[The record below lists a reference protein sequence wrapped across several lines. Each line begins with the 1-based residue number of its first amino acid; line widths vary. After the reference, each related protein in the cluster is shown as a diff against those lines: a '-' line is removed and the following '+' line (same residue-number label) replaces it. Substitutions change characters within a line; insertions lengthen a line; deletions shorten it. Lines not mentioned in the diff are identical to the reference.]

1 MSTFKRKRKAG
12 KMSRIGGT
20 TIATLQF
27 VINLT
32 DLFIIYLACGAPF
45 GVYYFLRNR
54 TQSDLK
60 LLWLKTFLNFLFW
73 IPLAIFLVRQ
83 INLLKILST
92 GFDKV
97 AEADADREKNINLIQ
112 KEIEKIL
119 MKSDTPISIY
129 EFRETIERYIGLT
142 LAELNDDKIIA
153 EHEREIFRIA
163 PTKNIERGSICL
175 NRRNRKRLSLHQT
188 EARRDFLQLTER
200 ILKGSFEKVELRL
213 WSLELA
219 GLANDLEAN
228 IELEKIFD
236 GSLQTG
242 ERHNVKNL
250 EKDLWKPEIQKP
262 LPAKRISHLPAMNT
276 IVNLRRKG

>member
-1 MSTFKRKRKAG
+1 M
-12 KMSRIGGT
+12 
-20 TIATLQF
+20 
-27 VINLT
+27 NLT
-32 DLFIIYLACGAPF
+32 DFFVIYLACGAPF
-45 GVYYFLRNR
+45 GVYYFLKNR

-60 LLWLKTFLNFLFW
+60 LLGLKTLLNFLFW
-73 IPLAIFLVRQ
+73 IPLAIFFVRQ
-83 INLLKILST
+83 INLLKIVST
-92 GFDKV
+92 NFDKIS
-97 AEADADREKNINLIQ
+97 EADANREKNITFVQ

-119 MKSDTPISIY
+119 LKSDTPISIY

-142 LAELNDDKIIA
+142 LAELNDDKVIA

-175 NRRNRKRLSLHQT
+175 NRRNRKRLSFHQT

-219 GLANDLEAN
+219 ELANDLEAN
-228 IELEKIFD
+228 TELEKIFAR
-236 GSLQTG
+236 SLQTG
-242 ERHNVKNL
+242 ERHNVKNS

-262 LPAKRISHLPAMNT
+262 LPAKQISHLQAMNT
-276 IVNLRRKG
+276 TVNLRRKG